1 MSQTSFVIYVWIFL
15 YLVVYIHYE
24 VVLNFL
30 DLPVPWASIILW
42 IKTKIIQR
50 MLFLSLHKSSVLF
63 DFISIIIRINIHWI
77 LKSEDQM
84 IEALK
89 KLNGQFFWHSIL
101 FFICAFSNNG
111 RATQAKLTMKS
122 NNLKHFLWKVFLK
135 RTVAAVSYCRR
146 QLHYYSSLPLLAFP
160 YFSLYLLLVIIKK
173 CWSTNREIFFL
184 IDQVGPRQ
192 QTNNWKACLGHIT
205 SGGCWLTV
213 QYHHHHYNWYK
224 P

>member
-1 MSQTSFVIYVWIFL
+1 
-15 YLVVYIHYE
+15 
-24 VVLNFL
+24 
-30 DLPVPWASIILW
+30 
-42 IKTKIIQR
+42 
-50 MLFLSLHKSSVLF
+50 
-63 DFISIIIRINIHWI
+63 
-77 LKSEDQM
+77 M

-111 RATQAKLTMKS
+111 GATQAKLTMKS

-173 CWSTNREIFFL
+173 SWSTNREIFFL

-192 QTNNWKACLGHIT
+192 QTNNWKASLGHIT

>member
-1 MSQTSFVIYVWIFL
+1 
-15 YLVVYIHYE
+15 
-24 VVLNFL
+24 
-30 DLPVPWASIILW
+30 
-42 IKTKIIQR
+42 
-50 MLFLSLHKSSVLF
+50 
-63 DFISIIIRINIHWI
+63 
-77 LKSEDQM
+77 M

-111 RATQAKLTMKS
+111 GATQAKLTMKS

-173 CWSTNREIFFL
+173 CWSTNRKNIPL
-184 IDQVGPRQ
+184 NKLCR
-192 QTNNWKACLGHIT
+192 TNNWKTISWRIKLFFFNLSLLI
-205 SGGCWLTV
+205 SPESLVWLAGFHLLFAVEIESV
-213 QYHHHHYNWYK
+213 QW
-224 P
+224 